1 MPNLAVFIGA
11 GFASLGGY
19 NPTRTIQACS
29 GFAAEYIAANFDA
42 ITS

>member
-1 MPNLAVFIGA
+1 MPNPAVFSGA

-19 NPTRTIQACS
+19 NPTQTIQAWS
-29 GFAAEYIAANFDA
+29 WFAAMYIAANFGA